1 MTIYEIA
8 WYFFIYA
15 FLGWCTEVSFF
26 AVKKGKF
33 VNRGFLNGPV
43 CPVYGFGLVAV
54 IAALTPLKDNL
65 LLLFLGSVLITSALE
80 FLTGWALEKI
90 FHTRWWDYTENKFN
104 LCGYI
109 CLEFSLIWGL
119 AATAVMKIIQP
130 LIQTA
135 VGIIPQAAG
144 WVLLGVF
151 AAVILCDLAATVT
164 TIHNM
169 QKNLRALT
177 AMAAEMHEIS
187 DKIGENISEKVLDIR
202 GQGDDTKERYA
213 GFADMCRSWYG
224 FTEQELLDEY
234 EGWKVYI
241 RSHVPDPFPGIE
253 RVIRRQKE
261 LGGKICVVSH
271 SCEENITRDYQ
282 THFGLNPDDIFGWD
296 LPEALRKPNPYPLR
310 QIMEK
315 YHCPSEEMLVVDDMK
330 LACTMAEQV
339 GVSVAFAG
347 WGRKDC
353 PELSEQMRG
362 LCQFSFESP
371 RELENFLFDDLTGV
385 I

>member
-43 CPVYGFGLVAV
+43 CPVYGFGLVAI

-135 VGIIPQAAG
+135 VGVIPQAMG

-151 AAVILCDLAATVT
+151 AVAILCDLAATVT

-187 DKIGENISEKVLDIR
+187 DKIGENISEKVLDIKE
-202 GQGDDTKERYA
+202 QADDTKERYSD
-213 GFADMCRSWYG
+213 FTEMCRAHRAE
-224 FTEQELLDEY
+224 EQSLSEKHRAEEQALLASIRGKEKERIAKEY
-234 EGWKVYI
+234 SGKLE
-241 RSHVPDPFPGIE
+241 E
-253 RVIRRQKE
+253 QKAR
-261 LGGKICVVSH
+261 LGGLRAELAEKLSAAKHRYSRIIKAFPDIKSK
-271 SCEENITRDYQ
+271 DYQ
-282 THFGLNPDDIFGWD
+282 
-296 LPEALRKPNPYPLR
+296 EALDNLK
-310 QIMEK
+310 
-315 YHCPSEEMLVVDDMK
+315 
-330 LACTMAEQV
+330 
-339 GVSVAFAG
+339 
-347 WGRKDC
+347 
-353 PELSEQMRG
+353 
-362 LCQFSFESP
+362 
-371 RELENFLFDDLTGV
+371 ENETK
-385 I
+385 